1 MSSRAAAPQ
10 SRRHNVA
17 FLRRRSQPPPPPS
30 PAAAAANGKAKSSK
44 PKSPDQAPPP
54 SSLEERTVKQLRLT
68 KALTLP
74 EATAVSEACRRMAS
88 RRVDA
93 ALLTDASG
101 MLSGIVTAE
110 DISGRV
116 IAEGCNPNETDVAK
130 VMTRNPAFVMSNSS
144 ATEALQK
151 MVQGN
156 FRHLPVVEHGEVIA
170 MLDITKFLYDAIS
183 RMEKAAEQGSAI
195 AAAIEGVE
203 QQWENEFAGP
213 HAFIENLRDQMFK
226 PSLSTIITE
235 NSSVPAVSPSDQ
247 VTLAAKKMREY
258 RVNSVVVMEGNM
270 LCGILTCKDLVLR
283 LIAQNLSPEAT
294 LIEKVM
300 TSNPARATLD
310 TSILEALQSMH
321 DGKFRHIPV
330 ADKSGQI
337 VACLEALQLTH
348 AAISMVEGVSG
359 PNNVA
364 NTIVQKFWDSALALH
379 PAEEHEA
386 HSEESRTGTT
396 ASDNAIGKHTP
407 PHVGNAFSFKI
418 EDRKGR
424 MHRFSCVSESLDEL
438 VSTIAYRLGTENEKA
453 NVNLLY
459 NDDEGDRVLLATD
472 SDLIAAIEHARSA
485 GWKVLRLH
493 MDMADDGSET
503 GSAPVLLPVH
513 TSAVQRGWPPLR
525 LGVVAGAV
533 AVAGVG
539 VIVCLRRSEL

>member
-1 MSSRAAAPQ
+1 MAA
-10 SRRHNVA
+10 
-17 FLRRRSQPPPPPS
+17 
-30 PAAAAANGKAKSSK
+30 
-44 PKSPDQAPPP
+44 
-54 SSLEERTVKQLRLT
+54 
-68 KALTLP
+68 
-74 EATAVSEACRRMAS
+74 

-116 IAEGCNPNETDVAK
+116 IAEGRRTDETNVAK
-130 VMTRNPAFVMSNSS
+130 VMTRNPVFVMSDSS

-151 MVQGN
+151 MVQGK

-195 AAAIEGVE
+195 AAAIQVVE

-213 HAFIENLRDQMFK
+213 HSFIENLRDQMFK

-270 LCGILTCKDLVLR
+270 LCGILTSKDLVLR
-283 LIAQNLSPEAT
+283 VLAQNLSPEAT
-294 LIEKVM
+294 LVEKVI
-300 TSNPARATLD
+300 TSSPACATLD
-310 TSILEALQSMH
+310 TPILEALQSMH
-321 DGKFRHIPV
+321 DGKFRHILV
-330 ADKSGQI
+330 ADKRGQI
-337 VACLEALQLTH
+337 VACLDALQLTH

-364 NTIVQKFWDSALALH
+364 NTMVQKFWDSALALH

-386 HSEESRTGTT
+386 PSEESRTGTT

-472 SDLIAAIEHARSA
+472 SDLIAAVEHARSA

-493 MDMADDGSET
+493 MEMDDGSET
-503 GSAPVLLPVH
+503 EAAPMLLPVD
-513 TSAVQRGWPPLR
+513 TSAVHRGWPSLR
-525 LGVVAGAV
+525 LGIVAGAV